1 VHGATFLALKSR
13 GEIHDRTRGFVH
25 TWGWP
30 VVGLLA
36 VFVVCQHAFWPA
48 ASEFGNFAAL
58 GWVTA
63 AAAVAALAASVF
75 MTVHRERE
83 GWGFVLGGLSI
94 LAMVAGLFVRM
105 YGNLGFAQDESQPV
119 AARLNIVTAASS
131 ETTLT
136 IMTWAAVIFVPI
148 VLAYQAWSYWVF
160 SRRISTKNIPDKIVY

>member
-1 VHGATFLALKSR
+1 
-13 GEIHDRTRGFVH
+13 
-25 TWGWP
+25 
-30 VVGLLA
+30 
-36 VFVVCQHAFWPA
+36 
-48 ASEFGNFAAL
+48 
-58 GWVTA
+58 
-63 AAAVAALAASVF
+63 
-75 MTVHRERE
+75 M
-83 GWGFVLGGLSI
+83 LGGLSI